1 MNPVDVYV
9 YGMTVLPTIHK
20 LKGDYPKA
28 DTYQEIE
35 QTFIMPGGEAAN
47 SAAVARTRSKSL
59 FAISASSSMPNSAL
73 NL

>member
-35 QTFIMPGGEAAN
+35 QTIIIPGGEAAN
-47 SAAVARTRSKSL
+47 SAEACTRFPSVHE
-59 FAISASSSMPNSAL
+59 PPAL
-73 NL
+73 HEIEALMKTC

>member
-35 QTFIMPGGEAAN
+35 QTSIIPG
-47 SAAVARTRSKSL
+47 VKRPTL
-59 FAISASSSMPNSAL
+59 PP
-73 NL
+73 